1 MQTRERA
8 TGRNSR
14 EVVSPRVPRLQ
25 KKLVENVHVQGKK
38 VAELITSSAR
48 KKKVVRTKLKVVEE
62 SVGGTNL
69 DSKFRLVDAED
80 SNICLGHQAEHESH
94 NSFINKIHGNGA
106 ADYSAGTIF
115 SPSFHL
121 ARSDVDDI
129 SSEG

>member
-48 KKKVVRTKLKVVEE
+48 KKKV
-62 SVGGTNL
+62 G
-69 DSKFRLVDAED
+69 
-80 SNICLGHQAEHESH
+80 
-94 NSFINKIHGNGA
+94 
-106 ADYSAGTIF
+106 
-115 SPSFHL
+115 
-121 ARSDVDDI
+121 
-129 SSEG
+129 